1 MRNPR
6 LLKLFA
12 VLAGV
17 LLFGA
22 ACARDEG
29 GGSAGGGGAE
39 CPDDEFGCVEIGA
52 DEPIKLGT
60 LLVISGPNASLGL
73 DSQYGVQVAVDM
85 RGEVA
90 GHEIELEN
98 QDDGCAAEGGQ
109 AGAQALVSDP
119 QIVAVIG
126 TSCSSA
132 GVPAAEITSEKGV
145 LMVSPSNTAPDLTDP
160 ETHQPF
166 YARTAHNDKV
176 QGAAMAQF
184 VAEELDG
191 QTAATIHD
199 GSPYA
204 DGLQSVFAD
213 VFESQFDG
221 EITEQEAIQVGDKEF
236 RSVLTSIASQSPD
249 YLYYPVFVPE
259 GAAITQQARQTSGLS
274 DTDLG
279 GADGMLSSD
288 FVAAAGG
295 DSAEGMYLSGPD
307 LSYSGGFYKDEF
319 LPAYAEISGEK
330 EGKVLSVFHAHAFDA
345 TNIVLDA
352 IEEVA
357 IETDDGGLLIP
368 RTELRDAVFATE
380 DYEGVIG
387 NLACDENGDCNP
399 QTTIA
404 VNQVKNGEFVPV
416 FQVELKLEETQ

>member
-1 MRNPR
+1 MRDPKW
-6 LLKLFA
+6 LKLFA

-17 LLFGA
+17 LLVSA

-29 GGSAGGGGAE
+29 GATGGGGAE
-39 CPDDEFGCVEIGA
+39 CPDDEFGCVEVGA
-52 DEPIKLGT
+52 DDPIKMGT

-73 DSQYGVQVAVDM
+73 DSQYGTQVAVDM
-85 RGEVA
+85 RGDVL
-90 GHEIELEN
+90 GHQVELEN

-109 AGAQALVSDP
+109 TGAQALVSDP
-119 QIVAVIG
+119 QIVAIIG

-184 VAEELDG
+184 VGEEL
-191 QTAATIHD
+191 QAKSAATIHD

-204 DGLQSVFAD
+204 EGLQAVFAE
-213 VFESQFDG
+213 VFEADYGG
-221 EITEQEAIQVGDKEF
+221 EITEQEAVQVGDKDF
-236 RSVLTSIASQSPD
+236 KPVLTSIAARNPD
-249 YLYYPVFVPE
+249 FLYYPVFVPE
-259 GAAITQQARQTSGLS
+259 GAGITQQARETSGLE

-279 GADGMLSSD
+279 GADGMLTPD
-288 FVAAAGG
+288 FIEAAGE
-295 DSAEGMYLSGPD
+295 DATEGMYLSGPNIEFAGD
-307 LSYSGGFYKDEF
+307 FYKQEF
-319 LPAYAEISGEK
+319 LPAYEEVAGE
-330 EGKVLSVFHAHAFDA
+330 EPQSVFHAHAFDA
-345 TNIVLDA
+345 TNMVLDA

-357 IETDDGGLLIP
+357 VETDGGGLLIP
-368 RTELRDAVFATE
+368 RTQLRDAFFETSGY
-380 DYEGVIG
+380 DGVIG
-387 NLACDENGDCNP
+387 TLTCNENGDCNP

-404 VNQVKNGEFVPV
+404 VNQVKGGAFKPV
-416 FQVELKLEETQ
+416 FTATLELQEVEQ